1 MSLKRRGEA
10 LGGRSSETQ
19 GLGGLLSHIPLKF
32 VAQELTFPKALVAGG
47 TRVGHEEVL
56 PSLGHFL

>member
-1 MSLKRRGEA
+1 MSLEGRGEA

-19 GLGGLLSHIPLKF
+19 ALGNLLKHVSLSFIDQEAHF
-32 VAQELTFPKALVAGG
+32 AWAGVACG

-56 PSLGHFL
+56 PPCGHFL